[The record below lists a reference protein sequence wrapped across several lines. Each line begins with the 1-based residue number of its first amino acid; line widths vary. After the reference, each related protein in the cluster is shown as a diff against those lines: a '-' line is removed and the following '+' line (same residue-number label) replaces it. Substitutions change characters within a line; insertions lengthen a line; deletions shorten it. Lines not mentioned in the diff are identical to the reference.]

1 MKLLKALKEKRI
13 KKAIQRFYDLHCE
26 GESDGYTVGL
36 HGDKATRVKD
46 FLTLAFDLNPVDAGA
61 RIRNFNRER
70 TLEIIDEAERAA
82 RNGHFDRAN
91 KVLLRIATPKLKLV
105 FVENEVEQ

>member
-70 TLEIIDEAERAA
+70 TLEIIDQAESAA
-82 RNGHFDRAN
+82 RNGRFEKAN
-91 KVLLRIATPKLKLV
+91 EILLRIATSKLKLV
-105 FVENEVEQ
+105 FVENEGES